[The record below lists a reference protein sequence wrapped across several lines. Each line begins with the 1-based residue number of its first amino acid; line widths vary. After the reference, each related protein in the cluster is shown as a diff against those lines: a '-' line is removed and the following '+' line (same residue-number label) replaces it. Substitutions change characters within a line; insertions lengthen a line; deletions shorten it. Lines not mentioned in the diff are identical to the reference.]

1 MRRAFVHPLAPTV
14 GTALAAVAYLVWA
27 PLTADMAAHTY
38 RAWLFAHEGLTVW
51 NAQWYGGHHVLGYSL
66 LFAPLGVW
74 PGPGWAGALSAVA
87 AVALFTPLARRA
99 GRVGTVSPLAAAGAA
114 WLFAC
119 GVLSNLLIGRMPFT
133 LGIALAVAAWA
144 CAERRGRSWRAAAG
158 VCALGS
164 VLASPVAGAFLLLA
178 AGARL
183 AAGRRCELPRA
194 VALALPV
201 VLGGVALAVL
211 FPEGGNDRF
220 VASAFW
226 PMLIISAAGVAL
238 IAPGRPAWRTAGVL
252 YLVVLLA
259 AFLVPTAFG
268 QNALRLP
275 VLLGPAAL
283 LLAPRRGVPALV
295 TTVVVGA
302 LIYLAWLPAVRA
314 VGESSGDPSTQ
325 PAFWTA
331 PRAFLEHA
339 AKPGE
344 RVEVAFTRNHWEVAY
359 LATAVQLARGWE
371 RQLDEKANPIFYDG
385 RTLTPARYHRWLRRN
400 AVRWV
405 ALPDAPLDYSALA
418 EAKLVAS
425 GPAFLRLADRSPGW
439 RIYEVRDTEPPAS
452 GGARVTAAGPD
463 GFDVVTSKPTVVRQ
477 RFTPY
482 YRSDGGC
489 VTRAADGWTK
499 VAPTRAG
506 AVRVRARFGLGER
519 GPDGC
524 RAVLTDPGQ
533 RVSSR

>member
-27 PLTADMAAHTY
+27 PATADMAAHTY

-66 LFAPLGVW
+66 LFAPLAVW
-74 PGPGWAGALSAVA
+74 PGPGWAGGLSAVA
-87 AVALFTPLARRA
+87 AVALFGPLARRA
-99 GRVGTVSPLAAAGAA
+99 ARDRPLAAAGAT

-119 GVLSNLLIGRMPFT
+119 GVLSNLVIGRMPFT
-133 LGIALAVAAWA
+133 LGVALAVGAWA
-144 CAERRGRSWRAAAG
+144 CAERGGRAWRLGAAA
-158 VCALGS
+158 CALGS

-183 AAGRRCELPRA
+183 AAGRGPELSRA
-194 VALALPV
+194 AVLALPV
-201 VLGGVALAVL
+201 LVGGITLAAL

-226 PMLIISAAGVAL
+226 PMLAISAAGVAL
-238 IAPGRPAWRTAGVL
+238 IAPRRPAWRAAGLL
-252 YLVVLLA
+252 YLAVLLA
-259 AFLVPTAFG
+259 AFVFPTAFG

-283 LLAPRRGVPALV
+283 LLAPRRGVPALAMA
-295 TTVVVGA
+295 VVAGA
-302 LIYLAWLPAVRA
+302 LVYLAWLPAVRA
-314 VGESSGDPSTQ
+314 VGETRGDPSTQ
-325 PAFWTA
+325 PAFWQA
-331 PRAFLEHA
+331 PRAFLERA

-385 RTLTPARYHRWLRRN
+385 RTLTAARYHRWLSSN

-405 ALPDAPLDYSALA
+405 ALPDAPLDYSARA
-418 EAKLVAS
+418 EARLVAGRPS
-425 GPAFLRLADRSPGW
+425 FLRLADTSPGW

-506 AVRVRARFGLGER
+506 AVRVRARFGLGGR

-524 RAVLTDPGQ
+524 GAVLTDPGQ

>member
-1 MRRAFVHPLAPTV
+1 V
-14 GTALAAVAYLVWA
+14 
-27 PLTADMAAHTY
+27 
-38 RAWLFAHEGLTVW
+38 
-51 NAQWYGGHHVLGYSL
+51 
-66 LFAPLGVW
+66 
-74 PGPGWAGALSAVA
+74 
-87 AVALFTPLARRA
+87 
-99 GRVGTVSPLAAAGAA
+99 
-114 WLFAC
+114 
-119 GVLSNLLIGRMPFT
+119 
-133 LGIALAVAAWA
+133 LAVAAWA
-144 CAERRGRSWRAAAG
+144 CAERERRTWRAGAA

-178 AGARL
+178 VGARL
-183 AAGRRCELPRA
+183 AAGRRPELPRA
-194 VALALPV
+194 AALALPV
-201 VLGGVALAVL
+201 LAGGVALAVL

-226 PMLIISAAGVAL
+226 PMLAISAAGVAL
-238 IAPGRPAWRTAGVL
+238 IAPRGRAWLVAGLL
-252 YLVVLLA
+252 YLAVLLA
-259 AFLVPTAFG
+259 AFLIPSAFG

-283 LLAPRRGVPALV
+283 LLAPRRGAPALAMS
-295 TTVVVGA
+295 VVIGGLV
-302 LIYLAWLPAVRA
+302 YLAWLPAVRA
-314 VGESSGDPSTQ
+314 VDEARGDPSTQ
-325 PAFWTA
+325 AAFWTA

-385 RTLTPARYHRWLRRN
+385 RALTGARYHRWLSRN

-405 ALPDAPLDYSALA
+405 ALPDAPLDYSAQA

-425 GPAFLRLADRSPGW
+425 RPAFLRLADTSPGW
-439 RIYEVRDTEPPAS
+439 RIYEVRHTEPPAS
-452 GGARVTAAGPD
+452 GGARITAAGPD

-482 YRSDGGC
+482 YRSDSGC
-489 VTRAADGWTK
+489 VTPAADGWTK

-506 AVRVRARFGLGER
+506 PVRVRARFGLGGR
-519 GPDGC
+519 GPGGC
-524 RAVLTDPGQ
+524 GAVLTDPVR